1 MMSRRAKRMEKHH
14 KRKGGGSL
22 NLISLMDIFTILV
35 FFLLVN
41 SQDVETLPNA
51 KDLQLP
57 ESYAEQKARENVVIL
72 ITDDQILVQGKPVA
86 SMAEVRGQQEFK
98 IAGLEQELRL
108 QTEKLLNKDA
118 QAKVENREVTIMAD
132 RELPYKLLKKVM
144 VSIQAA
150 DYGKISLAVMQKAPA
165 ADELMARA
173 GT

>member
-1 MMSRRAKRMEKHH
+1 MMSRRAQRMEKHH

-57 ESYAEQKARENVVIL
+57 ESYADQKARENVVIL
-72 ITDDQILVQGKPVA
+72 IMDDQILVQGKPVA
-86 SMAEVRGQQEFK
+86 SMAEVRKQQEFK
-98 IAGLEQELRL
+98 ISGLEHALRL
-108 QTEKLLNKDA
+108 QTEKLLNKNT
-118 QAKVENREVTIMAD
+118 QAKIENREVTIMAD

-144 VSIQAA
+144 VSIHAA

-165 ADELMARA
+165 EDELMAQA